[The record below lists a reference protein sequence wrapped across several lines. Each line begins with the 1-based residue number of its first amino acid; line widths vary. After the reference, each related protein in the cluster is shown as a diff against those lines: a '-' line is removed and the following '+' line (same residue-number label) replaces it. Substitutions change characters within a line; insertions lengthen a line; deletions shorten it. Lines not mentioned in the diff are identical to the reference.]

1 MLRTQLKVT
10 GSVIL
15 LSVSAVAAAQ
25 TQAQAPP
32 PPAAAI
38 PGPTLASAEQM
49 LDGARMKAMELGIR
63 LACAVV
69 DVRGDLVAAFRMDG
83 ADFLTITVAQAKA
96 RTSALTGQPSGAF
109 GERAALFQG
118 VATLAGVTALAAQG
132 AVPIVRGGTRIGAIG
147 CSGGVSTQDEQAA
160 RAGLT
165 SAQ

>member
-1 MLRTQLKVT
+1 MLRVQWTAI
-10 GSVIL
+10 GAL
-15 LSVSAVAAAQ
+15 LSISAMAAGQ
-25 TQAQAPP
+25 TPAPATP

-49 LDGARMKAMELGIR
+49 LSGARAKAMELGVK

-96 RTSALTGQPSGAF
+96 RTSALTGRPSGGF
-109 GERAALFQG
+109 GDRGVLFQG

-132 AVPIVRGGTRIGAIG
+132 AVPIVRGGTRIGGIG
-147 CSGGVSTQDEQAA
+147 CSGGVSAQDEQAA
-160 RAGLT
+160 SAGLN